1 MVLVATLALRCDLE
15 YFKFFFF
22 SSEEGRIKSF
32 SGFLL
37 LDVKDNSVLL
47 VEDLTEVCVYVVFDY
62 HIQVAVRAPPELGS
76 AKLCHSALS

>member
-15 YFKFFFF
+15 YFNIFFF